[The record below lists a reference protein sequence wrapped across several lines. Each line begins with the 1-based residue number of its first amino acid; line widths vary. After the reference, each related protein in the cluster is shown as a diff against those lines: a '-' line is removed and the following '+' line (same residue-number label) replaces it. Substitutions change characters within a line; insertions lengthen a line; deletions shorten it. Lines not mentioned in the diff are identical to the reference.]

1 MPVLMAP
8 HLAAAS
14 TAKLI
19 RVAVS
24 IAKPMSKV
32 PSSNSSIGLRL
43 LTILGVGVGW
53 LVGGANADT
62 RRVVALFTVALVLAS
77 QGFDDPRV
85 EIMVIVA
92 AVVGLLI
99 VLPVCWVWGM
109 RPVASG

>member
-1 MPVLMAP
+1 MFPPDIVLLITNVHIFGSHGIMAG
-8 HLAAAS
+8 
-14 TAKLI
+14 
-19 RVAVS
+19 V
-24 IAKPMSKV
+24 
-32 PSSNSSIGLRL
+32 L

-62 RRVVALFTVALVLAS
+62 RRVLALSTGTRNFTVALVLAS
-77 QGFDDPRV
+77 QSFD
-85 EIMVIVA
+85 EIVA